1 MRDIIEGMELSHL
14 APTLMGVGLR
24 HSGKAT
30 QVSLTRIISSPH
42 NDTALGPLRGG
53 PNTWRTHTQLCLVY
67 SRQGTLH
74 SREQHSH

>member
-42 NDTALGPLRGG
+42 NDTALGPER
-53 PNTWRTHTQLCLVY
+53 WAQHMEDSY
-67 SRQGTLH
+67 SALL
-74 SREQHSH
+74 SVF